1 MTKIMTKSIIK
12 SDLIAKG
19 NLKIQSE
26 SGNLIA
32 TIPVLDD
39 PECVL
44 LKTKVHSNR
53 MFPTLKDGDQVILR
67 KVNPYAFIEWGEVF
81 LIQINDQQILCRLIP
96 ADENGGV
103 RVSFDNPDDRIT
115 QDVQLS
121 SISSIWKLKATAR
134 LN

>member
-1 MTKIMTKSIIK
+1 MEKSIIK
-12 SDLIAKG
+12 SDLIVKG

-39 PECVL
+39 PEYTL
-44 LKTKVHSNR
+44 LKTNVHGNR

-81 LIQINDQQILCRLIP
+81 LIQVDDQQIFCRLVP
-96 ADENGGV
+96 TDKNGVV
-103 RVSFDNPDDRIT
+103 RASYDNPDDRIT